1 MSTRHALAH
10 RHDLSF
16 AATGDR
22 GEAHMT
28 WLLGPSSDG
37 CAGLYSATDGAQPV
51 MRFGD
56 RIRQDRPGLIA
67 VRAAG
72 KPDLEGDHDA
82 GQPVTVGIAGLVR
95 VGPHMETVRFGPARG
110 ENVDVDA
117 AQPAMT
123 PSSSSAGVK
132 LVSLPVPN
140 LSWPRMLVTVNTPWV
155 TRSTVTVRCEEPS
168 AIPMPCQATGWPAR
182 PLVCDPG
189 RTSTRELK
197 AT

>member
-10 RHDLSF
+10 RHDPSF

-37 CAGLYSATDGAQPV
+37 CAGLYGATDGAQPV

-82 GQPVTVGIAGLVR
+82 GQPVTVGIAAL
-95 VGPHMETVRFGPARG
+95 PA
-110 ENVDVDA
+110 
-117 AQPAMT
+117 
-123 PSSSSAGVK
+123 SARTWK
-132 LVSLPVPN
+132 LSG
-140 LSWPRMLVTVNTPWV
+140 SARREARMSTSMR
-155 TRSTVTVRCEEPS
+155 RSP
-168 AIPMPCQATGWPAR
+168 Q
-182 PLVCDPG
+182 
-189 RTSTRELK
+189 
-197 AT
+197 